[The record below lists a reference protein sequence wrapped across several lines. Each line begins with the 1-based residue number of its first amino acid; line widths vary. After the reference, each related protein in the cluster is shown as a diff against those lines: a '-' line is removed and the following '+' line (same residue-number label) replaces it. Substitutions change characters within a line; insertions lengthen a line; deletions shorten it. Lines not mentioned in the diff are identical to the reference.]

1 MNNKNNNYYIL
12 FYKTV
17 DDYTERRKPYRQ
29 EHLELAQNAFENG
42 TLIMGGALS
51 NPADSAILIFKG
63 QNQSV
68 AEEFAKNDPYV
79 KNGLVVEWNVRT
91 WTVVIGNV

>member
-1 MNNKNNNYYIL
+1 MNNNYYIL

-17 DDYTERRKPYRQ
+17 DDYVERRKPHRQ
-29 EHLELAQNAFENG
+29 EHLELAKNAFKNG

-51 NPADSAILIFKG
+51 DPADSAILIFKG
-63 QNQSV
+63 ESELV

-79 KNGLVVEWNVRT
+79 KNGLIVEWSVRLWNV
-91 WTVVIGNV
+91 VVGNDR

>member
-1 MNNKNNNYYIL
+1 MNNYYIL

-17 DDYTERRKPYRQ
+17 DGYTERRKPFRE
-29 EHLELAQNAFENG
+29 EHLKLGQNAFKNG

-51 NPADSAILIFKG
+51 DPADSAVLIFKG
-63 QNQSV
+63 ESPSV

-79 KNGLVVEWNVRT
+79 KNGLVVEWKVRQ
-91 WTVVIGNV
+91 WTVVIGND